1 MKALVVGGGS
11 IGKRHLQNLRDLE
24 VKDIALVEADAQ
36 RRRTVTGELGLPCFS
51 QLNVGLDWTPD
62 FVVIA
67 TPTHLHVEQALHI
80 ARNGFDLFVEKPLGH
95 TPSGLD
101 ELLAVVEQK
110 QLISLVGCNMRFHPG
125 PAQVKELLLQHR
137 LGKVLF
143 ARLHVGSY
151 LPSWRPEADYR
162 VNYAA
167 ADETGGGC
175 ILDCIHEIDLARW
188 YLGEVLEVFCIAGH
202 MSSLEISTED
212 VAILV
217 CRHIGGAISEIHLD
231 YVQRTYERGCQIV
244 GESGSLFW
252 DFNQRQVRWFDAT
265 TSQWTFFDEPREW
278 QFNQM
283 YMDEMRHF
291 LDCVRNREQ
300 TVLPISDAV
309 ADMQIVFAAKES
321 SRQRA
326 LVSTGREVPV

>member
-36 RRRTVTGELGLPCFS
+36 RRRTVTGELGISCFA
-51 QLNVGLDWTPD
+51 QLNEGLDWTPD

-67 TPTHLHVEQALHI
+67 TPTHLHVKQALHI